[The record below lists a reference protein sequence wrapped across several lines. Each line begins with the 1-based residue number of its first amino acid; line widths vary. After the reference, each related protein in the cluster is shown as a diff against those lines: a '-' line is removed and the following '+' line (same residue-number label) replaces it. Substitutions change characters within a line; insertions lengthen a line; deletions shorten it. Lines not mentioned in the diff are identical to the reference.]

1 MRLFERLPRSLRL
14 TEMGEA
20 YLPAVRDIFEDL
32 SAATSG
38 LFGGSEQASL
48 TVRVQVAYAAT
59 WLAPR
64 LPDFCESFPYIDLK
78 LVSAIWA
85 DALPPSEIGLE
96 IRQGNGYWPGFVS
109 TKLHDD
115 TAVAIYGP
123 QFLALHGP
131 ANHISDL
138 VSHGRVHVLGFD
150 DLWRRFFPTD
160 DVFRVAPPRVL
171 TVDTSIAALEVVA
184 SSDYWALV
192 PERFVRRAVRAG
204 DVFVAQD
211 ASVPMRQDHYL
222 LRRDDA
228 SQLSGEASA
237 FIRWLRAQ
245 DLLDPPAPHR
255 PVQPNH
261 AE

>member
-20 YLPAVRDIFEDL
+20 YLPAVRDIFEDPVRRDQR
-32 SAATSG
+32 AVRR
-38 LFGGSEQASL
+38 SEQASL

-85 DALPPSEIGLE
+85 DALPPSEIDLK
-96 IRQGNGYWPGFVS
+96 IRQGNGYWP
-109 TKLHDD
+109 
-115 TAVAIYGP
+115 
-123 QFLALHGP
+123 
-131 ANHISDL
+131 
-138 VSHGRVHVLGFD
+138 
-150 DLWRRFFPTD
+150 
-160 DVFRVAPPRVL
+160 
-171 TVDTSIAALEVVA
+171 
-184 SSDYWALV
+184 
-192 PERFVRRAVRAG
+192 
-204 DVFVAQD
+204 
-211 ASVPMRQDHYL
+211 
-222 LRRDDA
+222 DA

>member
-20 YLPAVRDIFEDL
+20 YLPAVRDIFEDPVRRDQR
-32 SAATSG
+32 AVRR
-38 LFGGSEQASL
+38 SEQASL

-59 WLAPR
+59 WLATR

-85 DALPPSEIGLE
+85 DALPPSEIDLK
-96 IRQGNGYWPGFVS
+96 IRQGNGYWPGLVS

-138 VSHGRVHVLGFD
+138 
-150 DLWRRFFPTD
+150 
-160 DVFRVAPPRVL
+160 VL